1 MKQLPFNPTKFV
13 SFKVFLSL
21 ILSNIFNYRG
31 NHTILAETKL
41 EISWSFSTNARN
53 IKLGM
58 QTKFCMLNY
67 FKLQIFEKVDEC
79 VDLPKQGNKK
89 VHAQIR

>member
-1 MKQLPFNPTKFV
+1 ML
-13 SFKVFLSL
+13 
-21 ILSNIFNYRG
+21 
-31 NHTILAETKL
+31 ET
-41 EISWSFSTNARN
+41 
-53 IKLGM
+53 LGM

-79 VDLPKQGNKK
+79 ADPLKQGSKK